1 MAVDEMGD
9 VVNITDDERLDK
21 PDFTAATSTLIQAT
35 VAKVLG
41 ALVGS
46 LTGTTL
52 PFMGCVSAP
61 TTSWDNGTKFLTING
76 ATFYQGGAAASPTS
90 APAGRVIT
98 YDPTKPWQTTVT
110 GVDLTSQAGGSQ
122 TCVIW
127 ALRSTIPSDLDTR
140 KKWLP
145 GASAETSFSGNT
157 RTRERI
163 SAFLATNATFNGS
176 GQITALTAPP
186 STDYFP
192 ILKVTAWPAGV
203 PTVGTISMWD
213 GTFTGGL
220 VGDIPTR
227 MDSLASAPNL
237 GLILLYLRQG
247 LSYILD
253 NTGGDNWVEAAAN
266 PYRGLKQLDDDLT
279 AVEDKTA
286 MGIGMTGKVYKS
298 GGSWIVSVPS
308 GYSVTLSSGTTGVFT
323 LSMTVFPPWAFF
335 NTCTVD
341 LIYSASPGT
350 ARNVRVSQDSAT
362 AFSVYVY
369 DSSMTLVAPA
379 DEGFYFVITGH
390 G

>member
-1 MAVDEMGD
+1 MAVDTMGD

-46 LTGTTL
+46 LTGTTS
-52 PFMGCVSAP
+52 PFMGCVSVP

-110 GVDLTSQAGGSQ
+110 GVDLTSQAAGSQ

-127 ALRSTIPSDLDTR
+127 ALRSTLNADLDTR

-203 PTVGTISMWD
+203 PTVAAISMWD

-220 VGDIPTR
+220 VGDVPTR
-227 MDSLASAPNL
+227 MDPLASAPNL

-247 LSYILD
+247 LAYILD
-253 NTGGDNWVEAAAN
+253 EDGGDNWTEAAAN
-266 PYRGLKQLDDDLT
+266 PYLGLKQITEDLPC
-279 AVEDKTA
+279 AA
-286 MGIGMTGKVYKS
+286 
-298 GGSWIVSVPS
+298 
-308 GYSVTLSSGTTGVFT
+308 LAAGV
-323 LSMTVFPPWAFF
+323 
-335 NTCTVD
+335 
-341 LIYSASPGT
+341 I
-350 ARNVRVSQDSAT
+350 
-362 AFSVYVY
+362 
-369 DSSMTLVAPA
+369 A
-379 DEGFYFVITGH
+379 DEGSGWTVVAGSVGLTLDSVAGSGTGFTITHALYVSG
-390 G
+390 GQRVAVVVTPRTGGSNSTRLSTVSFDDSNTVTVSWFNSTSGASAAVNAIGFSIVVYCVR